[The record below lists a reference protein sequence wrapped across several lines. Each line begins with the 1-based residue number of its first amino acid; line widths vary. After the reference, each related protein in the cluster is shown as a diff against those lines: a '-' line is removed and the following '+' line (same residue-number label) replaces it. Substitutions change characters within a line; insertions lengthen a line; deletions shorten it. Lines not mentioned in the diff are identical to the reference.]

1 MNQII
6 YLILIVIILP
16 YSHINAKNG
25 KVVFPR
31 DPFNPNPINKIETK
45 QNFSETSFKVTGI
58 IWDKDNP
65 SAVIQFPRFK
75 KIVYVGNSINNYKI
89 NTITKKYIELTTS
102 SNKIMVKLGEEKIF
116 E

>member
-1 MNQII
+1 M
-6 YLILIVIILP
+6 ILP

-25 KVVFPR
+25 KVIFPR
-31 DPFNPNPINKIETK
+31 DPFNPNPIDQTKTK
-45 QNFSETSFKVTGI
+45 QNFSESSFKVTGI
-58 IWDKDNP
+58 IWDKNNP

-116 E
+116 EWKTIINFLQY